1 MQVRWTRE
9 RAVPLACASFLLA
22 LSACGGGGGG
32 GGGGGFPFGLGGAG
46 PGTNPPPAQ
55 GQVTVSGKVMV
66 LGPVSGAL
74 VCVDRNRSGTCD
86 EGEPVAAAKTGEDGA
101 YSFGYTPADEAAASE
116 LAAAPLLAQ
125 VDGDNPSLP
134 AFSKPFTLS
143 APAGHRTQVN
153 PLTTLLQAGIAAGL
167 TPERAEALVL
177 QQLGLPE
184 VAQLYDYQGVAVT
197 DAARLE
203 DNAFTAA
210 LVTADALHSGVA
222 LRLID
227 QATFT
232 PSASD
237 QLARLDFTNFD
248 QYVARTYPT
257 DGVADMTTGKIKIT
271 DRREGKTAGAPA
283 AHDTLYNLLQLGP
296 NGWVRC
302 DENAAFTS
310 TLGTPSRS
318 EYCGGATQS
327 LGHVMSTDIAGR
339 KMAEVVAEMQAA
351 DGNTIFGVAPSVAL
365 GNPDATFPAGSMLR
379 YRRGVDLLQPYSI
392 NLTNAG
398 EQTNFAT
405 LEALVAAFPAAS
417 VSLPAGTG
425 TNSLGVVD
433 AAQTQILRVAFTG
446 AGTVQ
451 YYVCKFYSATS
462 TFDTCAATGVGTVEI
477 RPQGGARVMV
487 FNGGRPPTSVGTLRS
502 FGEYDGAVYVARGVK
517 PDAQYNVGTSRRL
530 NGVAWEAMKP
540 ELGITTGGAP

>member
-1 MQVRWTRE
+1 MHARWTRG
-9 RAVPLACASFLLA
+9 AVPLACASFLLA

-32 GGGGGFPFGLGGAG
+32 GGGGFLPLGLGGAG
-46 PGTNPPPAQ
+46 PGTNPPAQ

-86 EGEPVAAAKTGEDGA
+86 EGEPAAAKTGEDGA

-125 VDGDNPSLP
+125 VDGDNPSLL

-177 QQLGLPE
+177 QQLGLPD

-227 QATFT
+227 QATVT

-237 QLARLDFTNFD
+237 QLARLDFTNSGE
-248 QYVARTYPT
+248 YVARTYPT
-257 DGVADMTTGKIKIT
+257 DGVADMATGKIKVT
-271 DRREGKTAGAPA
+271 DRREGKTGGAPT
-283 AHDTLYNLLQLGP
+283 AHDTLYGLLQLGA

-302 DENAAFTS
+302 DESTAFTS

-318 EYCGGATQS
+318 EYCGGTSLS
-327 LGHVMSTDIAGR
+327 LGHVMLTDIAGR

-351 DGNTIFGVAPSVAL
+351 DGNTIFGVAPSVAF
-365 GNPDATFPAGSMLR
+365 GDPDATFPAGSLLR

-392 NLTNAG
+392 NLANPG
-398 EQTNFAT
+398 EKTNFAT
-405 LEALVAAFPAAS
+405 LEALIAAYPAAS

-433 AAQTQILRVAFTG
+433 GAQTHILRVAFTG
-446 AGTVQ
+446 AGSVQ
-451 YYVCKFYSATS
+451 YYVCKFYPAT
-462 TFDTCAATGVGTVEI
+462 TAFDTCAATGTGTAEI
-477 RPQGGARVMV
+477 RTQGGARVMV
-487 FNGGRPPTSVGTLRS
+487 FSGGRPPTSVGTLRS
-502 FGEYDGAVYVARGVK
+502 FGEYDGSVYVARGVK
-517 PDAQYNVGTSRRL
+517 PDAQYNIGVSRRL

-540 ELGITTGGAP
+540 QLGITGGAV